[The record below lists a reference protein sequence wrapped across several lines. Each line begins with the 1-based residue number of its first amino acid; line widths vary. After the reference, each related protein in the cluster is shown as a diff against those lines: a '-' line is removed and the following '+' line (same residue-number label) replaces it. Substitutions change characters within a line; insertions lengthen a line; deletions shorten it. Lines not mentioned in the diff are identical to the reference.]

1 MANVVI
7 VGAQWGDE
15 GKGKVVDLYTEF
27 ADVVFRYGGGANA
40 GHTLV
45 VDGQKLVTHLIPSGV
60 LRGRGKRCVLG
71 DGMVIDPKVLLEELG
86 ECKGRGLLGDDRDLV
101 IGKHAHVILPL
112 HREID
117 SLREQGKAAIGTTK
131 RGIGPAYEA
140 KMARRGVRM
149 GDLLD
154 EKRFRMLYERNVE
167 EVGDWLVAPRR
178 HRRRRRRSRRRVHGL
193 RRASCAATSATR
205 RASCTTRVKRGRH
218 VLFEGAQGALL
229 DVDHGTY
236 PFVTSSSTLAA
247 GACTSAGIGPTA
259 ITSVIG
265 IAKAYTTRVGGGP
278 FPTELTEA
286 VGDRLREAGGEY
298 GATTG
303 RPRRCGWLDVAA
315 LRLAVRW
322 NGLSGLAL
330 TKLDVLRGMGSLKIC
345 VGYTVDGRRLRRAA
359 DRPGRDRSRAAGL
372 RGARGLG
379 RRHARGARLR
389 RAAAGGAEVRAPHR
403 GARRRRLCA
412 HLGRTGPRGDDRHS
426 KSVPLGQGSCGVVVS
441 NEVRS
446 GKCLRITKDAPKM
459 SCSFHEGAP

>member
-86 ECKGRGLLGDDRDLV
+86 ECKQRGLLGDDRDLV

-117 SLREQGKAAIGTTK
+117 TVREQGKGAIGTTK
-131 RGIGPAYEA
+131 RG
-140 KMARRGVRM
+140 
-149 GDLLD
+149 
-154 EKRFRMLYERNVE
+154 
-167 EVGDWLVAPRR
+167 
-178 HRRRRRRSRRRVHGL
+178 
-193 RRASCAATSATR
+193 
-205 RASCTTRVKRGRH
+205 
-218 VLFEGAQGALL
+218 
-229 DVDHGTY
+229 
-236 PFVTSSSTLAA
+236 
-247 GACTSAGIGPTA
+247 
-259 ITSVIG
+259 IG

-278 FPTELTEA
+278 FPTELTDA
-286 VGDRLREAGGEY
+286 LGDKLREAGGEF

-330 TKLDVLRGMGSLKIC
+330 TKLDVLRGMGRVKIC
-345 VGYTVDGRRLRRAA
+345 VGYTVDGQPFDEL
-359 DRPGRDRSRAAGL
+359 P
-372 RGARGLG
+372 
-379 RRHARGARLR
+379 
-389 RAAAGGAEVRAPHR
+389 
-403 GARRRRLCA
+403 
-412 HLGRTGPRGDDRHS
+412 
-426 KSVPLGQGSCGVVVS
+426 
-441 NEVRS
+441 
-446 GKCLRITKDAPKM
+446 
-459 SCSFHEGAP
+459 